1 MARRAAP
8 GRAVFSTRCSAL
20 LTMWDKRPPQP
31 GSRGSERMNAILA
44 TPQRRAVRRAT
55 RARCH
60 AVSDLGFELL
70 GELALDV
77 SPLGM
82 MLACDA
88 PAALGETVFVS
99 LQTPG
104 PSPIWLDAEAEITRI
119 LHGFRAGDHGYC
131 AGLRF
136 TYLERKSRAE
146 LLARLAGLPPPIPR
160 RRLLTARQRASNQF
174 PYAPADPN
182 AVLRRPVVR
191 VSRASTNVPA
201 GVFRSA

>member
-1 MARRAAP
+1 
-8 GRAVFSTRCSAL
+8 
-20 LTMWDKRPPQP
+20 
-31 GSRGSERMNAILA
+31 MNAILA

-82 MLACDA
+82 MIACDA

-104 PSPIWLDAEAEITRI
+104 PSPVWLDAEAEVTRI
-119 LHGFRAGDHGYC
+119 LHGFRAGDPGYC

-136 TYLERKSRAE
+136 TYLERRARAE
-146 LLARLAGLPPPIPR
+146 LLTRLAGLPPPIPR
-160 RRLLTARQRASNQF
+160 RRLLTARQRASNHF
-174 PYAPADPN
+174 SYEPGLPN
-182 AVLRRPVVR
+182 TVLRQPMVR
-191 VSRASTNVPA
+191 VSPASTSVPA
-201 GVFRSA
+201 GVFRNR